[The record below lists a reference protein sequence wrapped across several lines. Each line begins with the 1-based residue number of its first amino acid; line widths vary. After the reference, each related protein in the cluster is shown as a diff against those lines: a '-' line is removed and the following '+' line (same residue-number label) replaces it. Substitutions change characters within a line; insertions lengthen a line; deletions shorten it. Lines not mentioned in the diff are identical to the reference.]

1 MRKLFTPVLGPNYVM
16 ALWFIIPLVASII
29 GALQGPSYYNNFLIF
44 KQVFWHTLEQK
55 NLYLAY
61 PSEYLDKNHYG
72 PLFSILI
79 APFALLPIKLGVIFW
94 AMTNVAI
101 LFYAIQQL
109 PLSTWGKKTILLIAL
124 IETLTSVQ
132 NVQFNPML
140 TAWIVLAYVWV
151 KKDKQFIATALI
163 IAGTLI
169 KIYGVVGLAFIFFSK
184 DYRRFIAYCAFWS
197 VLLFLLPMVIS
208 SPTFVIQSY
217 IDWYHSLV
225 EKNTENVTTYLYTGM
240 QDISFMGFVRRTT
253 GNYMLGNMYFLL
265 PAAILTLLPLT
276 RFKHLQNTRFQLTY
290 LAQILCGL
298 VIFSSS
304 AESPT
309 YVIAVTGFAIWYVLS
324 GPKPSIQMFALLI
337 LVLVLTVF
345 SPTDLFPRYLREN
358 YVIKYS
364 LKAFPCMIAWIFI
377 TFKLLIHQ
385 FVESRDNAEDTSTD
399 FARA

>member
-140 TAWIVLAYVWV
+140 TAWIVLAYVFT
-151 KKDKQFIATALI
+151 KRNHTLLATAFI
-163 IAGTLI
+163 VAGMLV
-169 KIYGVVGLAFIFFSK
+169 KIYGIVGFAFIFFSN
-184 DYRRFIAYCAFWS
+184 DYKKFITYSLMWS
-197 VLLFLLPMVIS
+197 VVFFVAPMILADPEFIV
-208 SPTFVIQSY
+208 QSY
-217 IDWYHSLV
+217 VDWYNSLV
-225 EKNTENVTTYLYTGM
+225 EKNEENLSTYLFTGM
-240 QDISFMGFVRRTT
+240 QDISFMGFVRRVSGLYTLP
-253 GNYMLGNMYFLL
+253 NWYFLI
-265 PAAILTLLPLT
+265 PAAILSLIPLL
-276 RFKHLQNTRFQLTY
+276 RFSQHAETSFQLTY
-290 LAQILCGL
+290 LAQLLIGL

-309 YVIAVTGFAIWYVLS
+309 YVIAVTGFAIWYVLQ
-324 GPKPSIQMFALLI
+324 GPTPPLHIYLLLFLLLI
-337 LVLVLTVF
+337 LTVF
-345 SPTDLFPRYLREN
+345 SPTDLFPRYIREN

-364 LKAFPCMIAWIFI
+364 LKALPCMIAWLKISWQLI
-377 TFKLLIHQ
+377 TKDH
-385 FVESRDNAEDTSTD
+385 RTKAYG
-399 FARA
+399 

>member
-1 MRKLFTPVLGPNYVM
+1 MHKLLTPLLGPNRVRS
-16 ALWFIIPLVASII
+16 LWFIIPLVATII
-29 GALQGPSYYNNFLIF
+29 GAMQGPSYYNNFLIF

-61 PSEYLDKNHYG
+61 PAEYLDKNHYG
-72 PLFSILI
+72 PLFAVLI
-79 APFALLPIKLGVIFW
+79 APFAIMPVKIGVILW
-94 AMTNVAI
+94 AMTNVAV

-109 PLSTWGKKTILLIAL
+109 PLSNWGKRTILLIAL
-124 IETLTSVQ
+124 IETLTSIQ

-151 KKDKQFIATALI
+151 KKDQQFAATAFI
-163 IAGTLI
+163 IAGTFI
-169 KIYGVVGLAFIFFSK
+169 KIYGIVGLAFIFFSK

-197 VLLFLLPMVIS
+197 IVLFVLPMAIS
-208 SPTFVIQSY
+208 SPGFVVQSY

-276 RFKHLQNTRFQLTY
+276 RFKQLHDTRFQLTY
-290 LAQILCGL
+290 LAQLLIGL

-309 YVIAVTGFAIWYVLS
+309 YVIAVTGFAIWYALS
-324 GPKPSIQMFALLI
+324 GPKPSVTMFLLLI
-337 LVLVLTVF
+337 LVMVLTVF
-345 SPTDLFPRYLREN
+345 SPTDLFPRYLREH

-364 LKAFPCMIAWIFI
+364 LKALPCMIAWIVI
-377 TFKLLIHQ
+377 SFKLITYPFAQTSSH
-385 FVESRDNAEDTSTD
+385 AEDTSAD
-399 FARA
+399 LARA